1 MYVHLLF
8 LDTTELSSRTDADRR
23 GTLWYRVREIH
34 TSMNDYIFSWISFD
48 SKGRKTMQEIIPAA
62 SINHTNV
69 HYKNPNLFERKRQ
82 GKIHE
87 LNDAEVEALK
97 CSHNII

>member
-8 LDTTELSSRTDADRR
+8 LNTTELSSRTDADRR

-48 SKGRKTMQEIIPAA
+48 SKGRKTMQEIIPA
-62 SINHTNV
+62 
-69 HYKNPNLFERKRQ
+69 
-82 GKIHE
+82 
-87 LNDAEVEALK
+87 EALTTQTYTTK
-97 CSHNII
+97 ILIYSSVSDKARFMN